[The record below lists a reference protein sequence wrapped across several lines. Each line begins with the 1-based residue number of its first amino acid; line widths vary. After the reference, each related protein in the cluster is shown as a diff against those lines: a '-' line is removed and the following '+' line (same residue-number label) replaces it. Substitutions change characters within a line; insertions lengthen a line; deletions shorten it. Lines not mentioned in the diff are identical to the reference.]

1 MRLRLPASNCRQIVD
16 LLLLKM
22 EIICNIAFPGCLVL
36 QQDNP
41 VVDLGQVEPGGEEGG
56 RGDPH
61 LAQPH
66 LQGLW
71 TLHLQVF
78 FNVPDCWCIMTMD
91 VSLAVCQQY
100 KKKISRFLLHFPKIS
115 TQKNAEIIN
124 EKFKRCFQLV
134 KKKSFILWC
143 NCCSFEPSLKI

>member
-1 MRLRLPASNCRQIVD
+1 MKAHLKCMRLRLPASNCSRRQIVD
-16 LLLLKM
+16 LLLLTM

-36 QQDNP
+36 QPDNP

-91 VSLAVCQQY
+91 VSLNSLIWIDGGLPTIEKEDFSVSFA
-100 KKKISRFLLHFPKIS
+100 FPQNFH
-115 TQKNAEIIN
+115 TKNCRN
-124 EKFKRCFQLV
+124 H
-134 KKKSFILWC
+134 
-143 NCCSFEPSLKI
+143 

>member
-1 MRLRLPASNCRQIVD
+1 MRLRLPASNCSRRQIVD

-22 EIICNIAFPGCLVL
+22 EMTCNIAFPGCLVL
-36 QQDNP
+36 QSDNP

-66 LQGLW
+66 LQRLW

-78 FNVPDCWCIMTMD
+78 FNVPDSWCIMTMD
-91 VSLAVCQQY
+91 VSLNSLIWIDGGLSTTE
-100 KKKISRFLLHFPKIS
+100 KKISRFLLHFPKIS
-115 TQKNAEIIN
+115 TQKM
-124 EKFKRCFQLV
+124 Q
-134 KKKSFILWC
+134 KS
-143 NCCSFEPSLKI
+143 

>member
-1 MRLRLPASNCRQIVD
+1 MD

-36 QQDNP
+36 QPDNP
-41 VVDLGQVEPGGEEGG
+41 VVDLRQVEPGGEEGG

-115 TQKNAEIIN
+115 TQKMQKSLMKNLNGAFN
-124 EKFKRCFQLV
+124 WS
-134 KKKSFILWC
+134 KKNLLYCGVIVAVL
-143 NCCSFEPSLKI
+143 NHL